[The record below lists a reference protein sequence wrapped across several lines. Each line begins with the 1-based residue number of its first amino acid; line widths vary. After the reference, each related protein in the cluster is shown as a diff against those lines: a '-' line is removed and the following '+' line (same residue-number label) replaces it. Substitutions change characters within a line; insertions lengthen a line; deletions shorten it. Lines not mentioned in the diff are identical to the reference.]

1 MENDPG
7 SAKKSEP
14 SKNAVL
20 KKFGRYLLLDKL
32 AEGGMASIFR
42 ARLATNDGIS
52 RIQVIKRIQDH
63 FSRDPN
69 YLRMFRSEIKVAMGF
84 NHPNVIQTYD
94 YGEVDGRLFIA
105 MEWVDGKNLR
115 EVLNRFKGK
124 LGKLPVEFTVHV
136 IEQVAAGLHYAHQ
149 FKDKISG
156 QELSVIHR
164 DVSPQNIL
172 IAYDGQ
178 VKIIDFGIVKS
189 EVNEEK
195 TQMGTIKG
203 KPSYF
208 APEQAMGH
216 DDLDHRTDQFALA
229 VVLWE
234 MLVGRKLFT
243 AENDMKLIRMIESCS
258 SHVQPPSTV
267 EGGVGDPDLDKIV
280 MRALSRDKEKRFKDC
295 DELARELRNY
305 LKRYRPDFNPS
316 LITDAMKQYFKDELV
331 QEIKV
336 LKDLSARAD
345 AILAEEGEVLS
356 EKPQDLA
363 EDPDANREDTT
374 TLYRSK
380 GSAGAAQVA
389 PSAPAPVRGSREVVK
404 AVPSGAPVPQVD
416 LQSRPA
422 MARPTGTRSS
432 ISVNRPAEPSGGSA
446 VGKVLL
452 LVGALAGVLLVG
464 PEYGIEIPG
473 VDSWVAPYRGFVAQF
488 LGKRKTFR
496 IELNGPQTEVDV
508 YLDGVLQPGLSR
520 IPGFLDIEFQDKK
533 MSRLMVKAKQGG
545 GTFIREIPHTLV
557 GDVVA
562 QNVEFSNRVQR
573 IGMRLDTLPI
583 RLDPK
588 VSKVVVNGQLAEF
601 DGSQVVKVPVDQPLT
616 FEISHPGFQTLR
628 SERSSIPSQ
637 TVEAGQTLAQEF
649 ELVPDKYGS
658 VRLTLNVTL
667 GTTVRFV
674 MKKDGR
680 EPSSGGTLEFEFDAE
695 KVKDRKLPVGEYRV
709 YAFNK
714 GLEREGTIENLRVDS
729 ERATYGTLNLSDP
742 LSKTSH

>member
-124 LGKLPVEFTVHV
+124 MGKLPVEFTVHV

-172 IAYDGQ
+172 VAYDGQ

-216 DDLDHRTDQFALA
+216 EDLDHRTDQFALA

-295 DELARELRNY
+295 EEFARELRNY

-331 QEIKV
+331 QEIKL

-380 GSAGAAQVA
+380 GSAGAPQAG
-389 PSAPAPVRGSREVVK
+389 PSAQAPARGSREVVK
-404 AVPSGAPVPQVD
+404 ALPSGAAIPQVD
-416 LQSRPA
+416 VQSRPA
-422 MARPTGTRSS
+422 MARPSGTRSS

-446 VGKVLL
+446 VGRILL

-464 PEYGIEIPG
+464 PDYGIEIPG
-473 VDSWVAPYRGFVAQF
+473 VAPWVAPYRGFVAQF
-488 LGKRKTFR
+488 LGKKKTFR
-496 IELNGPQTEVDV
+496 IELNGPQTEVEV
-508 YLDGVLQPGLSR
+508 YWDGVLKQEVSR
-520 IPGFLDIEFQDKK
+520 IPGFFDTEFLEKK
-533 MSRLMVKAKQGG
+533 MSRLSVKAKQGG
-545 GTFIREIPHTLV
+545 GTFTREVPHTLV

-562 QNVEFSNRVQR
+562 QNVEFTNRIQR
-573 IGMRLDTLPI
+573 IGMRLETLPI

-588 VSKVVVNGQLAEF
+588 VSKVLVNGQIVEF
-601 DGSQVVKVPVDQPLT
+601 DSSQIVKVPVDQPLT

-628 SERSSIPSQ
+628 SERSSIPLQALES
-637 TVEAGQTLAQEF
+637 GQAQAQEF
-649 ELVPDKYGS
+649 ELVPDQYGS

-695 KVKDRKLPVGEYRV
+695 KVKDRKLPIGDYRV

-729 ERATYGTLNLSDP
+729 ERATYGTLNLSEP
-742 LSKTSH
+742 LSKASN